1 MPHQSRSRHRHKD
14 AHKIVCA
21 IAMKDS
27 SSGAWRRKEGAA
39 SGPLL
44 VPSMRTKPISEQWQQ
59 LVERV
64 HRGGRRSDT
73 AQYTGD
79 QAEQGADQATLVS
92 ADIEVD
98 RVQVHQQPQ
107 HVQIDATQ
115 VQIENVAGIL
125 DTVATVFPV
134 ASVSVPS
141 SFPMATSWS
150 FSAANLVR
158 ANVPANVP
166 PASSTAPVT
175 GSIRVSTT
183 VPAAFAGPAEKAVRA
198 ARDPARTV
206 ARTRSFGR
214 ISNLL

>member
-27 SSGAWRRKEGAA
+27 SSGAWRRKDGAA

-44 VPSMRTKPISEQWQQ
+44 VPSMRTNPISEQWQQ

-98 RVQVHQQPQ
+98 R
-107 HVQIDATQ
+107 A
-115 VQIENVAGIL
+115 
-125 DTVATVFPV
+125 
-134 ASVSVPS
+134 VS
-141 SFPMATSWS
+141 
-150 FSAANLVR
+150 LR
-158 ANVPANVP
+158 RP
-166 PASSTAPVT
+166 P
-175 GSIRVSTT
+175 RW
-183 VPAAFAGPAEKAVRA
+183 
-198 ARDPARTV
+198 
-206 ARTRSFGR
+206 TRST
-214 ISNLL
+214 S